1 MIFSS
6 LRSKKC
12 LKIYTDRYNKL
23 KGGKMQKYGYP
34 TADIIYCYDGT
45 FDGFLSCVFE
55 SFNAKHTPFAI
66 WRPSLEKPSLYQ
78 SVFIET
84 NELHAKRVF
93 DSIGT
98 KICKDAQE
106 LISVCFLSGNEEKEF
121 HLLRFI
127 QFALAEGKPAMYMLG
142 HEKVAPVYAMQ
153 KNVLHE
159 AHLFK
164 GFVRFE
170 ESNGMLGA
178 VIAPKNYVLPILRLH
193 FCARFYEE
201 NFLIY
206 DETHCAALLHN
217 ERKTSILDLVAP
229 LKLPTPDEKESYYQS
244 LWKQF
249 YNTIEIKPRHNEKCR
264 RTHCPKR
271 YWAHMTELKE
281 HL

>member
-1 MIFSS
+1 
-6 LRSKKC
+6 
-12 LKIYTDRYNKL
+12 
-23 KGGKMQKYGYP
+23 MQKYEYP
-34 TADIIYCYDGT
+34 SADIIYCYDGT
-45 FDGFLSCVFE
+45 FEGFLSCVFE
-55 SFNAKHTPFAI
+55 SFSSKQTPFAI

-84 NELHAKRVF
+84 NEVHAKRVF
-93 DSIGT
+93 DSLGL
-98 KICKDAQE
+98 KISQSAQE
-106 LISVCFLSGNEEKEF
+106 LISTCFLSGSEEKEF
-121 HLLRFI
+121 QLLRFI
-127 QFALAEGKPAMYMLG
+127 QFAFSEGKSVVYMLG

-153 KNVLHE
+153 KNVLSE

-164 GFVRFE
+164 GFLRFE
-170 ESNGMLGA
+170 ESDGMLGA
-178 VIAPKNYVLPILRLH
+178 VIAPKNYVLPILRGH

-217 ERKTSILDLVAP
+217 NHKTSIVDLVTP
-229 LKLPTPDEKESYYQS
+229 LSLPKADEKESYYQN

-249 YNTIEIKPRHNEKCR
+249 YKTIEIKPRHNEKCR